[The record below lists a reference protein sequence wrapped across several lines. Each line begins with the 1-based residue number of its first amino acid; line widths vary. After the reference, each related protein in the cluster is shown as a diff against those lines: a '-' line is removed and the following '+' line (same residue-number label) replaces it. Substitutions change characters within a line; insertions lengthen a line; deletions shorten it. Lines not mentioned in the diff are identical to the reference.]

1 VTPLFAFVQFEFTH
15 AIGPHAGR
23 YVVAHP
29 EAVDER
35 GAALRSDE
43 LTTRE
48 SLTGVTMK
56 PSTADVLVVGVVSAP
71 AVRPRLRRRAR
82 EADADATDAPVAL
95 LLATFVRGAQP
106 MPDRARADSLLDAV
120 AGSEEE
126 QERWVEDGLE
136 VVNRAIRGYR
146 AGARDPY
153 VTEVAQRD
161 ARRVR
166 IGYGSREEVADGR
179 WHRALVL
186 PPPVGARA
194 SREER
199 IAPTELTADVLAG
212 RRGVLETEDVLLRAY
227 VDLDHGRLRAAAA
240 QLRAAIDL
248 LGAELGADGDPDL
261 VDLGAQ
267 AAALGTDP
275 EEAERLIA
283 SVEAI
288 VDRHRAAQV

>member
-1 VTPLFAFVQFEFTH
+1 VPPLFAFVQFEFTH

-35 GAALRSDE
+35 GAALRSAE

-56 PSTADVLVVGVVSAP
+56 PGTADVLVIGLVSAP
-71 AVRPRLRRRAR
+71 AARAKLRRRAR
-82 EADADATDAPVAL
+82 EADADPEDAPVAL
-95 LLATFVRGAQP
+95 LLATFVRGAEP
-106 MPDRARADSLLDAV
+106 LPDRAHADRLLDTV

-126 QERWVEDGLE
+126 QQRWVEDGLW

-166 IGYGSREEVADGR
+166 IGYGSSEDVADGR
-179 WHRALVL
+179 WQRALVL
-186 PPPVGARA
+186 PPQVGARA

-199 IAPTELTADVLAG
+199 IAPTELTADVLSG
-212 RRGVLETEDVLLRAY
+212 RCNVLEAEDVLLRAY

-248 LGAELGADGDPDL
+248 LAAELGADGDADL
-261 VDLGAQ
+261 ADLGSR
-267 AAALGTDP
+267 AAALGEDP

-283 SVEAI
+283 SAEAI
-288 VDRHRAAQV
+288 VDRHRAAPD